1 MGCNVDQISLLGI
14 ASASYQVIVKGFA
27 AGRELENMSGDLSR
41 WMGAIS
47 DIKQAE
53 KISKNPPL
61 FKKLFSG
68 SSVEQEAMDAFAAKK
83 KAEVMEEELRN
94 FINLSYGPNAW
105 QELLRMQIKI
115 RKQRQETLYA
125 QEEERR
131 KLFERSVY
139 VFIAL
144 ILLAFLGWVGY
155 LVTLKMESMT

>member
-1 MGCNVDQISLLGI
+1 MDPISLLGI

-61 FKKLFSG
+61 FKKLFYG

-155 LVTLKMESMT
+155 LVTLKMESIT

>member
-1 MGCNVDQISLLGI
+1 MDPISLLGI

-83 KAEVMEEELRN
+83 KAEAMEEELRN

>member
-1 MGCNVDQISLLGI
+1 MDPISLLGI

>member
-1 MGCNVDQISLLGI
+1 MDPISLLGI

-125 QEEERR
+125 QEEARR
-131 KLFERSVY
+131 KVLN
-139 VFIAL
+139 
-144 ILLAFLGWVGY
+144 ILGIIVLCTIVGGVIVWIGY
-155 LVTLKMESMT
+155 LYYLKRQGEFG

>member
-1 MGCNVDQISLLGI
+1 MDPISLLGI

-105 QELLRMQIKI
+105 QELLRMQVQI
-115 RKQRQETLYA
+115 RKRRQETIYK
-125 QEEERR
+125 QQEERR

>member
-1 MGCNVDQISLLGI
+1 MDPISLLGI

-47 DIKQAE
+47 DIKHAE
-53 KISKNPPL
+53 KQTQNPSL

>member
-1 MGCNVDQISLLGI
+1 MGCNVDPISLLGI

-47 DIKQAE
+47 DIKHAE
-53 KISKNPPL
+53 KQTQNPSL
-61 FKKLFSG
+61 FKKLFNG

-83 KAEVMEEELRN
+83 KAEAMEEELRN

-105 QELLRMQIKI
+105 QELLRMQVQI
-115 RKQRQETLYA
+115 RKRRQETIYK
-125 QEEERR
+125 QQEERR

>member
-1 MGCNVDQISLLGI
+1 MDPISLLGI

-47 DIKQAE
+47 DIKHAE
-53 KISKNPPL
+53 KQTQNPSL
-61 FKKLFSG
+61 FKKLFNG

>member
-1 MGCNVDQISLLGI
+1 
-14 ASASYQVIVKGFA
+14 
-27 AGRELENMSGDLSR
+27 
-41 WMGAIS
+41 
-47 DIKQAE
+47 
-53 KISKNPPL
+53 
-61 FKKLFSG
+61 
-68 SSVEQEAMDAFAAKK
+68 MDAFAAKK

-155 LVTLKMESMT
+155 LVTLKMESIT